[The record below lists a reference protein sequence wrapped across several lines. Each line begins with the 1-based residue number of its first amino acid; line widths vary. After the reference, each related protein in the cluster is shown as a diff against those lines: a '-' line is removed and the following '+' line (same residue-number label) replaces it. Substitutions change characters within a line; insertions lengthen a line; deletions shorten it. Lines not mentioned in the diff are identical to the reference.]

1 MDKKTKGLI
10 DTLEKENELQK
21 EEYIYILENYD
32 DETLSYIGEKAVKM
46 SKKYFSDKIYTRGL
60 IEISNICKND
70 CYYCGIRKSNS
81 MLSRYR
87 LSKEDILFCC
97 REGYSLGFR
106 TFVLQG
112 GEDGHF
118 TDDFLCD
125 IIKEIKNLYPG
136 CAVTLS
142 LGERNYESYK
152 KLKNAGAD
160 RYLLRHET
168 ANDAHYS
175 KLHPAEMKLS
185 DRKKCL
191 FELKELGYQT
201 GAGFMV
207 GSPYQN
213 NENIAEDLLFIKE
226 LNPQMV
232 GIGPFIPHKDTPFA
246 GFSQGNLKLTLLLL
260 SIIRLMLKNVLLPA
274 TTALGTICKNGREL
288 GILAGANVV
297 MPNLSPVS
305 VRKKYSLYDNKIC
318 TGEEAAEN
326 LVLLEKR
333 FNKIGYTLSSDRG
346 DHIEEDSSL

>member
-1 MDKKTKGLI
+1 MDKKTKDLI

-81 MLSRYR
+81 TLSRYR

-191 FELKELGYQT
+191 FKLKELGYQT

-246 GFSQGNLKLTLLLL
+246 GFSQGNLKLTLLIL

-346 DHIEEDSSL
+346 DYIEEDSSL

>member
-81 MLSRYR
+81 TLSRYR

-246 GFSQGNLKLTLLLL
+246 GFSQGNLKLTLLIL

-346 DHIEEDSSL
+346 DYIEEDSSL